1 MDAVAL
7 GRSLLAGVLARK
19 ITATRRPLV
28 AIGAVTSL
36 VLLVLA
42 VVFDGGWRWLAAVLF
57 VAALVATLATFVVGT
72 MALVLVRR
80 VVSTEQRDLSDAGDA
95 VDRAVEELDLPTGPV
110 SALRL
115 LWRLRKGV
123 GEEVDRVT
131 EIGQELIERL
141 D

>member
-1 MDAVAL
+1 MIAVW
-7 GRSLLAGVLARK
+7 
-19 ITATRRPLV
+19 V
-28 AIGAVTSL
+28 ASV

-42 VVFDGGWRWLAAVLF
+42 VVLDGGWRWLAAVLC
-57 VAALVATLATFVVGT
+57 VAAIVATLATFVVGT

-131 EIGQELIERL
+131 EIGQELIDRL